1 MKNLITLILALLVSG
16 VAFGHDVELR
26 FTENRVEGDL
36 LFIDI
41 DIKATDYDLNLASH
55 SIRAYYDH
63 AALELVDITSQ
74 LPEAKYSSPA
84 IEQMFTD
91 GHNVELGILPFEDHM
106 GFINMSVQL
115 DDSNQGGVDISTEWT
130 TVHTATF
137 KIIDDSRKGHIVWA
151 NEAKTSEFATAFV
164 EVAEWVNAD
173 EIIAKRAFDLVNF
186 EEDINTAVQEE
197 VAFEVKIGPNPTS
210 SVANIYQDV
219 DGALLSVINMSGST
233 VIEQSLQQ
241 GTTTVNV
248 EGLSSGSYIF
258 LVSQGAES
266 HAEQVMITD

>member
-1 MKNLITLILALLVSG
+1 MKNLITLILAILVSG

-41 DIKATDYDLNLASH
+41 DIKATDYDFNLADH

-63 AALELVDITSQ
+63 AALELIDITSQ

-91 GHNVELGILPFEDHM
+91 GQDVQLGVLPFEDHM

-115 DDSNQGGVDISTEWT
+115 DDSQQGGVDITTEWT

-137 KIIDDSRKGHIVWA
+137 KIIDDSKTAHIVWA

-173 EIIAKRAFDLVNF
+173 EIIAKRAFDLRNF
-186 EEDINTAVQEE
+186 EGDIDRAVEEE
-197 VAFEVKIGPNPTS
+197 VTFEVKIGPNPTS
-210 SVANIYQDV
+210 SVANIYQDM
-219 DGALLSVINMSGST
+219 DGALLSVINLRGSV

-258 LVSQGAES
+258 LVTQGTES

>member
-1 MKNLITLILALLVSG
+1 MKSIVTLILVILVSG
-16 VAFGHDVELR
+16 SIFGHDVELR

-41 DIKATDYDLNLASH
+41 DIKATNYNFNLADH

-63 AALELVDITSQ
+63 AALELIEISSQ
-74 LPEAKYSSPA
+74 LPEAKYGNPA

-91 GHNVELGILPFEDHM
+91 GHDIQLGALPFEDHM

-115 DDSNQGGVDISTEWT
+115 DDSQQGGVDITTEWT

-137 KIIDDSRKGHIVWA
+137 KIIDDSRTAHIVWA
-151 NEAKTSEFATAFV
+151 NEAKTAEFATAFV

-186 EEDINTAVQEE
+186 QEDINRVVEEE
-197 VAFEVKIGPNPTS
+197 VTFEVTIGPNPTS
-210 SVANIYQDV
+210 NVANIYQDM
-219 DGALLSVINMSGST
+219 DGALLSVINMSGSV
-233 VIEQSLQQ
+233 VIERTLEQ
-241 GTTTVNV
+241 GTTAVNV
-248 EGLSSGSYIF
+248 DALSSGSYIF
-258 LVSQGAES
+258 LVTQGTES